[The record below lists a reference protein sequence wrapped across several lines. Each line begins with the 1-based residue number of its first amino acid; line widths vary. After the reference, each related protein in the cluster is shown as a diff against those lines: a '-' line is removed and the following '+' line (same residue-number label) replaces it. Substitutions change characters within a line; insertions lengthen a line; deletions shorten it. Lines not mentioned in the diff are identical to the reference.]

1 MASKRYKNTLT
12 VEQKAEEMVNKYGF
26 ADAKK
31 QIQQIIFMIDE
42 KDRNN
47 RIYWEKVSSYL
58 ESPAVFDE
66 LLRRKESGTKSM
78 FFQ

>member
-1 MASKRYKNTLT
+1 MTRKIYNNTLNA
-12 VEQKAEEMVNKYGF
+12 EQKAEEMVNKYGF

-31 QIQQIIFMIDE
+31 QLQQIVFLIDE

-47 RIYWEKVSSYL
+47 RIYWEKVSTYL

-66 LLRRKESGTKSM
+66 MLRRKVTGTKSM